1 MLLKTST
8 SLATPVLPLSIMIK
22 FHIFP
27 TSKLTG
33 KAICKKIYSLP
44 KMSIPTMLGIQVKK
58 PTIFLRIMLSYLLKK
73 KIEKKYGVS
82 LLEWME
88 WKL

>member
-1 MLLKTST
+1 
-8 SLATPVLPLSIMIK
+8 
-22 FHIFP
+22 
-27 TSKLTG
+27 
-33 KAICKKIYSLP
+33 
-44 KMSIPTMLGIQVKK
+44 MLGIQVKK
-58 PTIFLRIMLSYLLKK
+58 PTIFLRVMLSYLLKK